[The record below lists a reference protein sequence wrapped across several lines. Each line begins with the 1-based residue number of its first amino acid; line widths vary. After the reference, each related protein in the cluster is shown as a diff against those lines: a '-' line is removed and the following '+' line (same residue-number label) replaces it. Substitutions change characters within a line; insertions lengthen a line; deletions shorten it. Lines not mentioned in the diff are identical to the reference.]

1 MSANNFLFPVFLKL
15 HQLKVLIVG
24 GGYVGWEKLQA
35 LLNNS
40 PQTSVKIVALEI
52 NAQIRALAGSF
63 PNVEL
68 IEGPFEERHLEDVD
82 LALLAT
88 DNRKTNRNIRELA
101 KQRNILVNVADTP
114 DLCDFYLGSVVQ
126 KGALKIGISTNGQS
140 PTFAKR
146 LKEVLNNTI
155 PEETHDLLGNLRVL
169 RDRLRGDFQFKVKQ
183 LNQYTRSLVD
193 DNLP

>member
-15 HQLKVLIVG
+15 HHLKVLIVG

-40 PQTSVKIVALEI
+40 PQTSVLLVALEM
-52 NAQIRALAGSF
+52 NPQIRTLAGSF
-63 PNVEL
+63 PNVKL
-68 IEGPFEERHLEDVD
+68 LEGSFEEHHLEGID
-82 LALLAT
+82 LAFLAT
-88 DNRKTNRNIRELA
+88 DNRKTNRNIRKLA